1 MSQYQHWA
9 DVLKLRKEIT
19 DASGQI
25 ADLQMSLYSAVYTDR
40 DVPYQDPG
48 YYAQITEPTPG
59 LLRFMGRIARLLGT
73 DAQGKALFHLDQ
85 GMGGGKS
92 HALVGLYH
100 LANRPVDFLATELGQ
115 QVQSEAEQ
123 LGSPLNL
130 SSAQV
135 VVLSADNMTPG
146 ATSPEFG
153 PATTLYERFLWSL
166 FKGDK
171 ARYNQHLAEG
181 PNKAALARALR
192 AADSP
197 VLILLDELM
206 DYVMQLSDQ
215 RYVASMPGEKAFL
228 NNLMDAVDDVPHVAF
243 VVVMIRSDLDER
255 GYTVEAEDFRAYV
268 AARMERNGE
277 TVAVTEAQD
286 FSAII
291 RRRLF
296 EPAEDH
302 PIQAVAEDWTGD
314 ADPAWREQV
323 FAKLGATR
331 NLAGFAERLV
341 GTYPFSPD
349 LMTLVRDDW
358 SRHAGFQRVRSTVEI
373 FAATAYYWIREHQ
386 AGRWA
391 APLIG
396 VGDLPLTVA
405 GEQILSSGLLHGND
419 RAIQGYRQVAATD
432 VISKDGTQGRA
443 HDLDAVLASRGVDVG
458 QPHPAVRMA
467 TALFCYSLVPRAQA
481 KRGATKAELLAAVYQ
496 SGGVAFHAAEEVFN
510 VLTGDEEG
518 LGALEVTESATSR
531 AAARYHL
538 TIAQSLRMFF
548 RQAKNSV
555 QPNDRD
561 AYLWERTKE
570 LAKANQGYFDQ
581 LIPVPAPDVQGA
593 PLAQVFA
600 DVDQNGKTRLVILD
614 PRRWTLQNGRD
625 APTRDEVAT
634 LLGVGDQTLPIDN
647 AASCVVAC
655 ATTQRRDTVRRR
667 ATEMLAWKAVLS
679 DYLDADDD
687 RRGEARDELR
697 EANGRVD
704 TDLLKAFQH
713 FAFLTRTEHVEVD
726 WQRFD
731 DDTKSTLK
739 GSHVWDA
746 LVSRGRAVNPARLS
760 GDYLKT
766 LLSRIRR
773 TLTLKEVAQQFYK
786 NAGFPMVV
794 SVEDIRRAIFQT
806 LTPPDP
812 YEIVDGNGEVQN
824 ISSMDDLSIGSMELS
839 LRRATGVRPASGD
852 PGVDGSGTDSGGAG
866 GTTGTTGGSGAGG
879 AAGGGASPAGGS
891 AALYREYKLEV
902 PNRSLVD
909 HDVRRELSNLLQALL
924 DTVDPDT
931 GGDLQLIDLN
941 VSLTAAPEAVEDIGR
956 RAQTANAAWREE
968 ELDF

>member
-1 MSQYQHWA
+1 MPRYQHWA

-40 DVPYQDPG
+40 DVPYQDPD
-48 YYAQITEPTPG
+48 YYAQITEPTAT
-59 LLRFMGRIARLLGT
+59 LLQFMGRITRLLGT
-73 DAQGKALFHLDQ
+73 GTTGKAVFHLDQ

-92 HALVGLYH
+92 HALVGLHH
-100 LANRPVDFLATELGQ
+100 LANSPTEFLATELGQ
-115 QVQSEAEQ
+115 HVQAEAEQ
-123 LGSPLNL
+123 AGSRVNL
-130 SSAQV
+130 TDARV

-181 PNKAALARALR
+181 PNKAALARALQ
-192 AADSP
+192 AVGGP

-206 DYVMQLSDQ
+206 DYVMLLSDQ
-215 RYVASMPGEKAFL
+215 RYVTSMPGEKAFL
-228 NNLMDAVDDVPHVAF
+228 NNLMNAVNDVPRVAF

-255 GYTVEAEDFRAYV
+255 GYTVEADGFRAYI
-268 AARMERNGE
+268 AGRLERNGE

-296 EPAEDH
+296 QPTDEL
-302 PIQAVAEDWTGD
+302 PIQALADDWTSG
-314 ADPAWREQV
+314 ADPTWRDQV

-331 NLAGFAERLV
+331 NLAGFADRLA
-341 GTYPFSPD
+341 GNYPFAPD
-349 LMTLVRDDW
+349 LMTLVREDW

-373 FAATAYYWIREHQ
+373 FAVTAYHWMRERQ
-386 AGRWA
+386 ADRWA
-391 APLIG
+391 PALIG

-443 HDLDAVLASRGVDVG
+443 HDLDSVLTSRGVDSG

-467 TALFCYSLVPRAQA
+467 AALFCYSLVPRAQA
-481 KRGATKAELLAAVYQ
+481 KRGATKAELLASVYQ
-496 SGGVAFHAAEEVFN
+496 PGGVAFHAADEVFN

-538 TIAQSLRMFF
+538 TVAQSLRMFF

-555 QPNDRD
+555 APPDRD
-561 AYLWERTKE
+561 TYLWERAKE
-570 LAKANQGYFDQ
+570 LAKANQGQFDQ
-581 LIPVPAPDVQGA
+581 VIAVSGPDVDGA
-593 PLAQVFA
+593 PLAQVFS
-600 DVDQNGKTRLVILD
+600 DVDQNSKTRLVVLD
-614 PRRWTLQNGRD
+614 PRRWTLHNGRD
-625 APTRDEVAT
+625 TPTRDEVCA
-634 LLGVGDQTLPIDN
+634 LLGVGDQALPVDN
-647 AASCVVAC
+647 APSCVAAC

-679 DYLDADDD
+679 DYLDPEDE
-687 RRGEARDELR
+687 RRAEARDELR
-697 EANGRVD
+697 EASNRVD
-704 TDLLKAFQH
+704 IDLLKAFQH
-713 FAFLTRTEHVEVD
+713 FAFLTRTEQVEVD

-731 DDTKSTLK
+731 DDTKSALK

-746 LVSRGRAVNPARLS
+746 LVTRGRAVNPSRLS

-766 LLSRIRR
+766 LLGRIPRA
-773 TLTLKEVAQQFYK
+773 LTLKEVGQQFYK
-786 NAGFPMVV
+786 NAGFPMVA
-794 SVEDIRRAIFQT
+794 SVEDIRRAIYQT
-806 LTPPDP
+806 LAPPDA
-812 YEIVDGNGEVQN
+812 YEIVDGNGEVLN
-824 ISSMDDLSIGSMELS
+824 ISSIDDLSIGSMDLS
-839 LRRATGVRPASGD
+839 LRRAAIAPPTPGEPGTAS
-852 PGVDGSGTDSGGAG
+852 P
-866 GTTGTTGGSGAGG
+866 TTGTGGTGPTVTPTGGSSTSGQ
-879 AAGGGASPAGGS
+879 GGGTGNSGSTPA
-891 AALYREYKLEV
+891 YRRYQLEV

-909 HDVRRELSNLLQALL
+909 HDARRELSNLLQAVL

-931 GGDLQLIDLN
+931 GGDVQLIDLN
-941 VSLTAAPEAVEDIGR
+941 LSLTAAREAVSGIAD
-956 RAQTANAAWREE
+956 RAQSANAVWTEE